1 VSETAVNK
9 SLNDLSATEVIDLLG
24 LEYLDGEGVWI
35 KLLWLFGFQRGV
47 TVASSDQLG
56 LPA

>member
-1 VSETAVNK
+1 MRTFAAWQTSIERVLQYSW
-9 SLNDLSATEVIDLLG
+9 EVWNEG
-24 LEYLDGEGVWI
+24 LVKG
-35 KLLWLFGFQRGV
+35 LFGFQRGV

>member
-1 VSETAVNK
+1 MA
-9 SLNDLSATEVIDLLG
+9 LLG
-24 LEYLDGEGVWI
+24 KRNAKELGETTLDPENR
-35 KLLWLFGFQRGV
+35 LFGDQRGV

>member
-1 VSETAVNK
+1 MRYVTDDIFNFRVF
-9 SLNDLSATEVIDLLG
+9 T
-24 LEYLDGEGVWI
+24 
-35 KLLWLFGFQRGV
+35 WLFGFQRGV

>member
-1 VSETAVNK
+1 M
-9 SLNDLSATEVIDLLG
+9 VIAYGMAIQCTLMEENG
-24 LEYLDGEGVWI
+24 
-35 KLLWLFGFQRGV
+35 LFGFQRGV

>member
-1 VSETAVNK
+1 M
-9 SLNDLSATEVIDLLG
+9 SAYVIYLG
-24 LEYLDGEGVWI
+24 DVLDEAGYRHIGN
-35 KLLWLFGFQRGV
+35 QRGV